1 MIDFPSASSSFGN
14 LSSIML
20 KLSNEVKSKHKER
33 ISDELRFVSTKGRS
47 ESRASGY
54 FNIGSSFSF
63 LNTSS
68 RTILCL

>member
-1 MIDFPSASSSFGN
+1 
-14 LSSIML
+14 ML

-68 RTILCL
+68 RTILCLWLRSKSPPSVYLILA

>member
-1 MIDFPSASSSFGN
+1 
-14 LSSIML
+14 ML